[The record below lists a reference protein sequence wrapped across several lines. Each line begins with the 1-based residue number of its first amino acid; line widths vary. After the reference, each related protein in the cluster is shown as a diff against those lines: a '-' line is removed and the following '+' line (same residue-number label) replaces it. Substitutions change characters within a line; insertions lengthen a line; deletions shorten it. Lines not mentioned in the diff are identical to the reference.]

1 MPGIAERY
9 QRSRIA
15 ATQEFM
21 SIRQMMEEQKAR
33 EKQRDDAVYTQ
44 LDSYVKNPEVW
55 KQMPEEAL
63 KPHFDRMDAIRQ
75 KYGLPPTPRVNPLG
89 KVAAEMMEKG
99 IPLVGKENG
108 LSPKAFVAM
117 LRMRLGDRYFE
128 KSAFDAQLAKG
139 ITSKPMVEKPTTLA
153 SEEEPQFKTDYEDYA
168 KRNKLNADPDAPE
181 HFYDYRG
188 AWKAGKFKAGQPG
201 EVSPQDG
208 KEHLP
213 DDWKLPGHPTRSQSG
228 ILPADEFYEQQMAQF
243 APLSRVSAEQM
254 RLNVDDEIAGYRA
267 AIVLGQISKAELRL
281 HAKRLAKLK
290 NDSGGYATEEGIFG
304 QMSDFQSDYL
314 PLKARLDAQW
324 DNDIAVR
331 LARIALFNA
340 NVDPT
345 PENLTKQV
353 ETMWQARIA
362 WETDRARGEAARK
375 QAVVMEQFWAWAT
388 TKHGAA
394 ALIDP
399 VTKQLKTHFTDPE
412 TQFYFQKMSGGMNL
426 AQTTQAW
433 EDKTSEERRVK
444 AEAFDQEMAKRTAL
458 RIEDAAFRK
467 DADELAK
474 IMREA
479 EVEWRKQNVVFSTL
493 LAKAKAPKSKENP
506 LPISADEIGSQRRLV
521 AVYKQLFDES
531 KRRLDD
537 LNAGIAGGSSGSVDN
552 RKQLR
557 GEWGF

>member
-33 EKQRDDAVYTQ
+33 EKQRDDAEYTQ
-44 LDSYVKNPEVW
+44 LDAYVSNPDTW
-55 KQMPEEAL
+55 RQFPKEAI
-63 KPHFDRMDAIRQ
+63 KPYYARMNMIRQ
-75 KYGLPPTPRVNPLG
+75 KHGLPPVVETNPFHKISSDAMEKVIPLVASG
-89 KVAAEMMEKG
+89 KVAPEAG
-99 IPLVGKENG
+99 AAI
-108 LSPKAFVAM
+108 FR
-117 LRMRLGDRYFE
+117 RMVNFDPFLEEQSFLHQ
-128 KSAFDAQLAKG
+128 SAPQQPAAG
-139 ITSKPMVEKPTTLA
+139 EKPA
-153 SEEEPQFKTDYEDYA
+153 KEGEAPQSGVSPARAGHLPFMEDITQQLMAFKP
-168 KRNKLNADPDAPE
+168 ADPPSFDEAGKILNLKVAAILQ
-181 HFYDYRG
+181 RL
-188 AWKAGKFKAGQPG
+188 KAGKIDPEQAFKEAQIHANTAQESNYFVDTPTLRTMLIPSKKDLDTELKGLWAKRDQG
-201 EVSPQDG
+201 VLEPQDVYDYSRNL
-208 KEHLP
+208 HLARE
-213 DDWKLPGHPTRSQSG
+213 WSLE
-228 ILPADEFYEQQMAQF
+228 PADIRQYADQLMQTLLT
-243 APLSRVSAEQM
+243 APATQ
-254 RLNVDDEIAGYRA
+254 A
-267 AIVLGQISKAELRL
+267 A
-281 HAKRLAKLK
+281 
-290 NDSGGYATEEGIFG
+290 
-304 QMSDFQSDYL
+304 
-314 PLKARLDAQW
+314 
-324 DNDIAVR
+324 
-331 LARIALFNA
+331 
-340 NVDPT
+340 
-345 PENLTKQV
+345 
-353 ETMWQARIA
+353 
-362 WETDRARGEAARK
+362 DRARGEAAGE
-375 QAVVMEQFWAWAT
+375 QAVAMEQFWAWAT